1 MRRLLLLAFLIGLI
15 SSFIGV
21 VRLYAFA
28 VDLSGTWVFSVDLET
43 GEHGNPTF
51 VFTQKG
57 ESLIGTYKGPLG
69 EQKVSGVIKGKK
81 AVFSLNFSRDGQ
93 TIKAMYTGIIETPIK
108 MTGAVEFSTGPRG
121 KWTAT
126 KKDR

>member
-1 MRRLLLLAFLIGLI
+1 MRRLLLLAFMMGLI
-15 SSFIGV
+15 CSFIGI
-21 VRLYAFA
+21 VRLYACA

-57 ESLIGTYKGPLG
+57 ESLTGTYKGPLG
-69 EQKVSGVIKGKK
+69 EQKVSGTMKGKK
-81 AVFSLNFSRDGQ
+81 VVFSFNFSRDGQ
-93 TIKAMYTGIIETPIK
+93 TFKAIYTGIIETPIK
-108 MTGAVEFSTGPRG
+108 MTGAVEFGTGQRG

>member
-1 MRRLLLLAFLIGLI
+1 MKRLLLLAFLTGLI
-15 SSFIGV
+15 SSLVGV
-21 VRLYAFA
+21 VRPYARA

-57 ESLIGTYKGPLG
+57 ESLTGTYKGPLG
-69 EQKVSGVIKGKK
+69 EQKVSGTVKGKK
-81 AVFSLNFSRDGQ
+81 VVFSFNFSRDGQ
-93 TIKAMYTGIIETPIK
+93 TLKATYTGIIETPIK
-108 MTGAVEFSTGPRG
+108 MTGAVEFSTGARG